1 MLFRSI
7 SDMSTQILVQQLN
20 KEVKTL
26 QRDVTA
32 LKTLL
37 LRILSLPEE
46 TLDEYQNASAI
57 QKALLKAQKI
67 FPRS

>member
-1 MLFRSI
+1 
-7 SDMSTQILVQQLN
+7 MSTQILVQQLN